1 MSLIESPNKPPK
13 SPTLQPT
20 YPGPQTNGVT
30 GPDLKKRTHSSN
42 AENEKLYEPVA
53 GGPKKTS

>member
-13 SPTLQPT
+13 APTLKPT
-20 YPGPQTNGVT
+20 YPGPQTNGIT
-30 GPDLKKRTHSSN
+30 GPDLQKRTYSSS

-53 GGPKKTS
+53 GAPKKD